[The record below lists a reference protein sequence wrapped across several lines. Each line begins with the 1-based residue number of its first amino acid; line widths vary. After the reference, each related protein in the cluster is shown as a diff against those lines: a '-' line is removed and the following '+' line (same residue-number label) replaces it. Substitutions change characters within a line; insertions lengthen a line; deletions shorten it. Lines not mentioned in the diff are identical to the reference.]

1 LGLNQ
6 HEEKVK
12 DSLRI
17 TNREFRRLES
27 LHHHYEQ
34 ELESLIK
41 TSHLSQDQEVKK
53 TELKKLKLQAKDK
66 MAQII
71 REYHD
76 QIQ

>member
-1 LGLNQ
+1 LNR
-6 HEEKVK
+6 HEEKIK

-27 LHHHYEQ
+27 LHQRYEQ
-34 ELESLIK
+34 ELESLAK
-41 TSHLSQDQEVKK
+41 APRLSQDQEIKK
-53 TELKKLKLQAKDK
+53 IELKKLKLQAKDR

-71 REYHD
+71 REYSE

>member
-1 LGLNQ
+1 MNQ

-27 LHHHYEQ
+27 LHHRYEE
-34 ELESLIK
+34 ELESL
-41 TSHLSQDQEVKK
+41 TRTPHLSQDQEVKK
-53 TELKKLKLQAKDK
+53 IELKKLKLQAKDR
-66 MAQII
+66 MARII

>member
-1 LGLNQ
+1 MNQ

-27 LHHHYEQ
+27 LHQRYEQ
-34 ELESLIK
+34 ELESLMK
-41 TSHLSQDQEVKK
+41 TPHLSQDQEVKK
-53 TELKKLKLQAKDK
+53 IELKKLKLQAKDR

-71 REYHD
+71 REYHE

>member
-1 LGLNQ
+1 MNH
-6 HEEKVK
+6 HEEKVS

-27 LHHHYEQ
+27 LHQRYEQ
-34 ELESLIK
+34 ELESLNKIPN
-41 TSHLSQDQEVKK
+41 LGQDQEVKK
-53 TELKKLKLQAKDK
+53 TELKKLKLQAKDR

-71 REYHD
+71 REYRD